1 MTKHFLIIIAVLG
14 LFTVSCRH
22 DFTFQPST
30 GNLEFSRDTIFMDTV
45 FTNIGSSTYT
55 LKVYNRSNQN
65 IKIPTIRFGKGLD
78 SRFRMTVDGMVG
90 NQNRIF
96 ENVELLARDS
106 MFIFIET
113 TVPIAAADPDSF
125 LYEDVIQF
133 FSINQAPQEVT
144 VVTLVRDAIFLFP
157 QRSDEGIYESIP
169 VGDGQIFGFFL
180 DENDPLNGNELLWTA
195 NKPYV
200 IYGYAAVPPQK
211 TLQIQPG
218 AKIHFH
224 ANSGIIAFP
233 NSSIEALG
241 APSPSAS
248 NPINEIE
255 FRGDRLEPGF
265 QNIPGQWGLIW
276 LSQGSGPHHFKHCT
290 IRNSSVGLYVTGN
303 RGLSSTQPDV
313 LLENVQIYNSS
324 NMGILSFT
332 GDIKGENVV
341 INNAGVAALVCGYG
355 GRYFFNHST
364 FNNPWPSSRQLTLL
378 VSNFDDRFDPPAQA
392 LVQADFHNC
401 IIFGNNAISMNLV
414 KSDAQP
420 FNVKFDHC
428 LIRFNNVNNAFTNNP
443 LYQFTT
449 DTERYINCFI
459 SRNAQEFNPRFTD
472 VPNHQ
477 LTLTEESAA
486 REKSNPVFS
495 ALVPLDLL
503 QRPRPTSPATLSD
516 LGAYQFQSE

>member
-1 MTKHFLIIIAVLG
+1 MSFRFLTLIVL
-14 LFTVSCRH
+14 LSILTTSCRQ
-22 DFTFQPST
+22 DFNFEPST
-30 GNLEFSRDTIFMDTV
+30 VTLEFSRDTIFMDTV

-55 LKVYNRSNQN
+55 LKVYNRSNKN
-65 IKIPTIRFGKGLD
+65 IKIPTIKFGQGLN

-96 ENVELLARDS
+96 ENVEMLARDS

-113 TVPIAAADPDSF
+113 TVPVSAADPETF
-125 LYEDVIQF
+125 LFEDVIQF
-133 FSINQAPQEVT
+133 FSVNNTPQEVT
-144 VVTLVRDAIFLFP
+144 VVTLVKDAIFLFP

-169 VGDGQIFGFFL
+169 VGEGQIYGFFL
-180 DENDPLNGNELLWTA
+180 DENDPANGNELIWTA
-195 NKPYV
+195 EKPYV
-200 IYGYAAVPPQK
+200 IYGYAAVPSQK
-211 TLQIQPG
+211 TLEIQAG

-224 ANSGIIAFP
+224 ANSGLIAYP
-233 NSSIEALG
+233 NASINAVGL
-241 APSPSAS
+241 PSPSGS
-248 NPINEIE
+248 NQINEIE

-265 QNIPGQWGLIW
+265 QNVPGQWGFIW
-276 LSQGSGPHHFKHCT
+276 LTQGSGPHLFKHCT
-290 IRNSSVGLYVTGN
+290 IRNASVGLYITGN
-303 RGLSSTQPDV
+303 RGLSTPQADV
-313 LLENVQIYNSS
+313 SLENVQIYNAS

-341 INNAGVAALVCGYG
+341 VNNAGAAAVVCGYG

-378 VSNFDDRFDPPAQA
+378 VSNFDERFDPPVQP

-401 IIFGNNAISMNLV
+401 IIYGNNAISMNLV
-414 KSDAQP
+414 RSEAQP

-443 LYQFTT
+443 LYQFT
-449 DTERYINCFI
+449 DTNRYINCYI
-459 SRNAQEFNPRFTD
+459 SRNTQEFNPRFTD

-477 LTLTEESAA
+477 LTLMEESGV
-486 REKSNPVFS
+486 REKSNPAFS
-495 ALVPLDLL
+495 SLVPLDLL
-503 QRPRPTSPATLSD
+503 QRPRPTAPAILSD